1 MTNKEKKQPQQIP
14 ASWKKSIF
22 SNGRI
27 YKKKDYIS
35 QRVSCRQKQEFNRGA
50 DIDVSCF
57 NELQAFNT
65 PKT

>member
-27 YKKKDYIS
+27 YKKKDFTFHNVCHAGKNKNLTEV
-35 QRVSCRQKQEFNRGA
+35 Q
-50 DIDVSCF
+50 
-57 NELQAFNT
+57 T
-65 PKT
+65 